1 MKTESEIDATLH
13 ILGAVQP
20 RPGFE
25 GRVNARLEAPRR
37 RLRTIHFVSVATV
50 AASIA
55 ISTFALSPAL
65 RESVLRIRSSSSPSL
80 ISQPAAGLI
89 AHPAGNF
96 GAASAVHVPTMPIPV
111 APIPVGQSQGRGH
124 TRSNP
129 SGRTVPMRSISS
141 SRKSLP
147 HRVAA
152 VAANHPAT
160 SASPQLAATP
170 ISSSHP

>member
-1 MKTESEIDATLH
+1 MKTESQIDATLR
-13 ILGAVQP
+13 ILGGVQP

-25 GRVNARLEAPRR
+25 RRVNARLEAPRR
-37 RLRTIHFVSVATV
+37 KPRTIQFVSVATV
-50 AASIA
+50 AASVA

-65 RESVLRIRSSSSPSL
+65 RESVLRIHSSSSPSL
-80 ISQPAAGLI
+80 ISRPAAALI

-129 SGRTVPMRSISS
+129 SGRTVPIRSMSS

-147 HRVAA
+147 HRVDA
-152 VAANHPAT
+152 VAADHPAT
-160 SASPQLAATP
+160 SASPQLAIAP
-170 ISSSHP
+170 VSSSHP